1 MADTPR
7 IGFIGLGAMGRPMA
21 INLVDAGL
29 DLVVCDADEARAG
42 VLVQRGATVAA
53 TAKATADEADI
64 IFACLPNLATAQT
77 VALGDD
83 GVVAGARARAFVN
96 AGTTGSPY
104 SREVAARLAE
114 QGKAFLDAPISG
126 GPPGAEAGTLG
137 IMCSGDRAT
146 FDALAPAF
154 DVIAGKVVYLS
165 EQPGAAQTMKLV
177 NNIISFGNLSV
188 ALEAMTLGAKAGL
201 DPEQML
207 EVINASSGR
216 NSATETKI
224 PNHVLP
230 RSFDYGGAM
239 YIIEKDL
246 ELWRREAEAY
256 QSPMWLGTNIRTLF
270 MQCMAEVGR
279 DADLTTLAQTLERM
293 AGVEIPK
300 TR

>member
-1 MADTPR
+1 
-7 IGFIGLGAMGRPMA
+7 MA
-21 INLVDAGL
+21 INLAGAGH
-29 DLVVCDADEARAG
+29 DLVVSDTDEVRTAILA
-42 VLVQRGATVAA
+42 QRGAVPAGSA
-53 TAKATADEADI
+53 RETADQSDI
-64 IFACLPNLATAQT
+64 VLACLPNLEAAQAVAT
-77 VALGDD
+77 GEN
-83 GVVAGARARAFVN
+83 GVVAGSRAKAFVN
-96 AGTTGSPY
+96 MGTTGSAY
-104 SREVAARLAE
+104 SREVAEAMAAA
-114 QGKAFLDAPISG
+114 GKAFLDAPISG

-146 FDALAPAF
+146 FDALEPALE
-154 DVIAGKVVYLS
+154 VMGGKVVYLNDVA
-165 EQPGAAQTMKLV
+165 GAAQTMKLV

-230 RSFDYGGAM
+230 RTFDYGGAM

-246 ELWRREAEAY
+246 ELWRREAELYEA
-256 QSPMWLGTNIRTLF
+256 PMWLGSNIRTLF
-270 MQCMAEVGR
+270 RQCMAEVGR
-279 DADLTTLAQTLERM
+279 DKDMTALAQTLERM
-293 AGVEIPK
+293 AGIEIPK

>member
-1 MADTPR
+1 
-7 IGFIGLGAMGRPMA
+7 MGRPMA
-21 INLVDAGL
+21 LNLLDAGV
-29 DLVVCDADEARAG
+29 DLVVCDTDEARTG
-42 VLVQRGATVAA
+42 VLRQRGAAVAA
-53 TAKATADEADI
+53 TAKATADETDI
-64 IFACLPNLATAQT
+64 VLACLPNLTAAQA

-83 GVVAGARARAFVN
+83 GVLAGTRARAFVN
-96 AGTTGSPY
+96 TGTTGSPY
-104 SREVAARLAE
+104 SREVAAALAE
-114 QGKAFLDAPISG
+114 RGKSFLDAPISG

-154 DVIAGKVVYLS
+154 AAMAGKAVYLS
-165 EQPGAAQTMKLV
+165 DQPGAAQTMKLV

-216 NSATETKI
+216 NTATETKI

-256 QSPMWLGTNIRTLF
+256 ESPMWLGTNIRTLF
-270 MQCMAEVGR
+270 MQCIAEMGR
-279 DADLTTLAQTLERM
+279 DADMTTLAQTLERM
-293 AGVEIPK
+293 AGIEMPK

>member
-1 MADTPR
+1 MR
-7 IGFIGLGAMGRPMA
+7 SGYIGLGAMGRPMA
-21 INLVDAGL
+21 INLLEAGH
-29 DLVVCDADEARAG
+29 DLVVCDTDESRTAILA
-42 VLVQRGATVAA
+42 QRGAEVAA
-53 TAKATADEADI
+53 SPKETAEKSDYVL
-64 IFACLPNLATAQT
+64 ACLPSLAAAEE
-77 VALGDD
+77 VAVGPE
-83 GVVAGARARAFVN
+83 GADKGNRSKAFVN
-96 AGTTGSPY
+96 MGTTGSAY
-104 SREVAARLAE
+104 SRAVAEKMKAA
-114 QGKAFLDAPISG
+114 GKAFLDAPISG

-137 IMCSGDRAT
+137 IMCSGDKET
-146 FDALAPAF
+146 FEALK
-154 DVIAGKVVYLS
+154 AGLEVLSGKLVYLN
-165 EQPGAAQTMKLV
+165 ENPGAAQTMKLV

-230 RSFDYGGAM
+230 RTFDYGGAM

-256 QSPMWLGTNIRTLF
+256 ETPMWLGTNIRTLF
-270 MQCMAEVGR
+270 LQCMAEVGR
-279 DADLTTLAQTLERM
+279 DKDLTALAKTLEKM

>member
-1 MADTPR
+1 MR
-7 IGFIGLGAMGRPMA
+7 IGYIGLGAMGRPMA
-21 INLVDAGL
+21 INLLEAGH
-29 DLVVCDADEARAG
+29 DLVVCDTDESRTAILA
-42 VLVQRGATVAA
+42 QRGAEVAA
-53 TAKATADEADI
+53 SPRETAEKSDYVL
-64 IFACLPNLATAQT
+64 ACLPSLAAAEE
-77 VALGDD
+77 VAIGTQ
-83 GVVAGARARAFVN
+83 GADKGNRAKAFVN
-96 AGTTGSPY
+96 MGTTGSAY
-104 SREVAARLAE
+104 SRAIAEKMKAA
-114 QGKAFLDAPISG
+114 GKAFLDAPISG

-137 IMCSGDRAT
+137 IMCSGDKKT
-146 FDALAPAF
+146 FEALK
-154 DVIAGKVVYLS
+154 AGLEVLSGKLVYLN
-165 EQPGAAQTMKLV
+165 ENPGAAQTMKLV

-230 RSFDYGGAM
+230 RTFDYGGAM

-256 QSPMWLGTNIRTLF
+256 ETPMWLGTNIRTLF
-270 MQCMAEVGR
+270 LQCMAEVGR
-279 DADLTTLAQTLERM
+279 DKDMTALAKTLEKM

>member
-1 MADTPR
+1 MD
-7 IGFIGLGAMGRPMA
+7 IGFVGLGAMGRPMA
-21 INLVDAGL
+21 VNLLDAGHH
-29 DLVVCDADEARAG
+29 LVVCDTDASKTAILA
-42 VLVQRGATVAA
+42 QRGATVAGSA
-53 TAKATADEADI
+53 REVADGAD
-64 IFACLPNLATAQT
+64 FVLACMPNLGAAEAVATGSDG
-77 VALGDD
+77 ALGGD
-83 GVVAGARARAFVN
+83 RAKAFVN
-96 AGTTGSPY
+96 LGTTGSAY
-104 SREVAARLAE
+104 SRDVAAAMAKA
-114 QGKAFLDAPISG
+114 GKAFLDAPISG

-137 IMCSGDRAT
+137 IMCSGDQAT
-146 FDALAPAF
+146 FEALQPALEA
-154 DVIAGKVVYLS
+154 ISGKLVYLNDK
-165 EQPGAAQTMKLV
+165 PGAAQTMKLV

-224 PNHVLP
+224 PNHVLN
-230 RSFDYGGAM
+230 RNFDYGGAM

-256 QSPMWLGTNIRTLF
+256 QTPMWLGSNIRTLF
-270 MQCMAEVGR
+270 MQCIAEVGR
-279 DADLTTLAQTLERM
+279 DADLTELTRTLEKM

>member
-1 MADTPR
+1 MD

-21 INLVDAGL
+21 VNLVDAGYG
-29 DLVVCDADEARAG
+29 LVVCDTDESKTAILA
-42 VLVQRGATVAA
+42 QRGATVVGSAREV
-53 TAKATADEADI
+53 ADGAD
-64 IFACLPNLATAQT
+64 FVLACMPNLDAAEA
-77 VALGDD
+77 VALGAD
-83 GVVAGARARAFVN
+83 GVVGGGRAKAFVN
-96 AGTTGSPY
+96 LGTTGSAY
-104 SREVAARLAE
+104 SRDVAAKMAE

-137 IMCSGDRAT
+137 IMCSGDQAT
-146 FDALAPAF
+146 FEALKPALEA
-154 DVIAGKVVYLS
+154 ISGKLVYLNDK
-165 EQPGAAQTMKLV
+165 PGAAQTMKLV

-224 PNHVLP
+224 PNHVLN
-230 RSFDYGGAM
+230 RNFDYGGAM

-256 QSPMWLGTNIRTLF
+256 QTPMWLGINICTLF
-270 MQCMAEVGR
+270 KQCITELGR
-279 DADLTTLAQTLERM
+279 DADITELAITLEKM